1 MVGSIAIGVTPATL
15 LIDQYSSTI
24 VELNLVLIC
33 GVADWVEHFLQNV
46 ELKSDVFSL
55 INCTRIDRSLF
66 LRDGIPSSVF
76 LFAIDS
82 SAESTTIDII
92 VSTATG

>member
-15 LIDQYSSTI
+15 LIEQYSSTKNLK
-24 VELNLVLIC
+24 LNLVLIC

-46 ELKSDVFSL
+46 ELKSYVFSL

-66 LRDGIPSSVF
+66 LGDGIPSSVF
-76 LFAIDS
+76 LFVIDPN
-82 SAESTTIDII
+82 T
-92 VSTATG
+92 